1 MTVTQIVPRQEQV
14 DLDALLQRLSDPQTR
29 AVPFSDAILDFC
41 ARFSTALFRDPEAR
55 GYPELQA
62 LAFWMRKSELTRIKA
77 EFESLQSE
85 TTLLMPR
92 GLVFHVPPSNV
103 DTIFIYSW
111 ILSVISGN
119 TNIIRVSDRAAEAS
133 AVICRIFNAAI
144 AESDPSVGQNTAM
157 LRYGR
162 EREITASISAVADVR
177 VIWGG
182 DATVNTIRSI
192 PLPPHGQE
200 LTFPDRYALAVL
212 NADAYLKLEPA
223 DRQALAGKFYNDTF
237 WFDQM
242 ACSSP
247 RVVIWVGRQES
258 CERASTVFYDE
269 LESEVSR
276 KQYALA
282 TGPRLNKLTF
292 AYRAIL
298 DQPVT
303 RFRQAGPECAV
314 LTLEEV
320 SNLDREHC
328 GGGLLFQAYAQE
340 LNEIAPLIIRR
351 DQTLTHFGFTRDEL
365 RNLARLLNGR
375 GIDRIVPVGHA
386 LNFNRFWDGYDLLRE
401 FTRTV
406 YIQS

>member
-1 MTVTQIVPRQEQV
+1 MTVAQIVPRQESI
-14 DLDALLQRLSDPQTR
+14 DLEALLKRLSDPGRR
-29 AVPFSDAILDFC
+29 AMPFSDGILDFC
-41 ARFSTALFRDPEAR
+41 ARFSTALFRDGEAR
-55 GYPELQA
+55 RYPELQA
-62 LAFWMRKSELTRIKA
+62 LAFWMRKSELTRMKA

-85 TTLLMPR
+85 ATLLMPR

-111 ILSVISGN
+111 ILSVITGN
-119 TNIIRVSDRAAEAS
+119 TNVIRISDRAADAS
-133 AVICRIFNAAI
+133 SVICRIFNVVA
-144 AESDPSVGQNTAM
+144 AESDPAVAQNTAM

-162 EREITASISAVADVR
+162 EQEITAAISAVADVR

-182 DATVNTIRSI
+182 DATVNTIRAI

-212 NADAYLKLEPA
+212 KASAYLDL
-223 DRQALAGKFYNDTF
+223 DRAGREALAGQFYNDTF

-247 RVVIWVGRQES
+247 RVVIWQGPKEH
-258 CERASTVFYDE
+258 CERASAFFYDE
-269 LESEVSR
+269 LEREVAK

-282 TGPRLNKLTF
+282 TGPKLSKLTF

-303 RFRQAGPECAV
+303 QYRQAGPECAV

-320 SNLDREHC
+320 ANLDREHC
-328 GGGLLFQAYAQE
+328 GGGLLFQAYANE
-340 LNEIAPLIIRR
+340 LNDIVPLIVRR
-351 DQTLTHFGFTRDEL
+351 DQTLTHFGFDGNEL
-365 RNLARLLNGR
+365 RQFAIALNGR
-375 GIDRIVPVGHA
+375 GIDRIVPMGHA

-406 YIQS
+406 HIQV